1 MSNFFKKN
9 SRGANN
15 IFHKVDHGASTF
27 FTKTLPGIGK
37 KISTGIQTA
46 GDKIAGAGNQVG
58 NFLEKKSAILG
69 DIGGAIG
76 MATGNPA
83 MGASLSSMGNIG
95 QRMGQSLKQGSNVI
109 QNSSNRVGNLVQSQ
123 INNASNKALMSKN
136 NLSGQIQSKAIALNS
151 KVGMAQQQV
160 QQIKQAMN
168 GTSYIPNPMDLQ
180 PSFS

>member
-1 MSNFFKKN
+1 ME
-9 SRGANN
+9 
-15 IFHKVDHGASTF
+15 
-27 FTKTLPGIGK
+27 
-37 KISTGIQTA
+37 TA

-95 QRMGQSLKQGSNVI
+95 QRMGQSLKQGSNAI

-123 INNASNKALMSKN
+123 INNASNNALNSKN
-136 NLSGQIQSKAIALNS
+136 KLSGQIQNNAAALNS
-151 KVGMAQQQV
+151 KVGMAQQQMLQV
-160 QQIKQAMN
+160 QQAMSGMGN
-168 GTSYIPNPMDLQ
+168 LQNPIEMT
-180 PSFS
+180 SFS

>member
-1 MSNFFKKN
+1 MSGFFKKL

-27 FTKTLPGIGK
+27 FTKTIPGIGK
-37 KISTGIQTA
+37 TINTGIQTA

-83 MGASLSSMGNIG
+83 MGASLTSMGNIG
-95 QRMGQSLKQGSNVI
+95 QKW
-109 QNSSNRVGNLVQSQ
+109 GNH
-123 INNASNKALMSKN
+123 
-136 NLSGQIQSKAIALNS
+136 
-151 KVGMAQQQV
+151 
-160 QQIKQAMN
+160 
-168 GTSYIPNPMDLQ
+168 
-180 PSFS
+180 

>member
-1 MSNFFKKN
+1 
-9 SRGANN
+9 
-15 IFHKVDHGASTF
+15 
-27 FTKTLPGIGK
+27 
-37 KISTGIQTA
+37 
-46 GDKIAGAGNQVG
+46 
-58 NFLEKKSAILG
+58 
-69 DIGGAIG
+69 

-136 NLSGQIQSKAIALNS
+136 NLSGQIQNNASALNS

-160 QQIKQAMN
+160 QQLMTGVNNMQYPIEM
-168 GTSYIPNPMDLQ
+168 

>member
-1 MSNFFKKN
+1 MSNVFKEIT
-9 SRGANN
+9 RVANN
-15 IFHKVDHGASTF
+15 IFHKIDKGSITF
-27 FTKTLPGIGK
+27 FTKTIPGIGN
-37 KISTGIQTA
+37 KINTGIQNA

-83 MGASLSSMGNIG
+83 MGASLSSMGNLG

-136 NLSGQIQSKAIALNS
+136 NLSGQIQNNASALNS

-160 QQIKQAMN
+160 QQLMSGLNNMQYPIEM
-168 GTSYIPNPMDLQ
+168 